1 MATFCFIKA
10 ELILK
15 LKKKR
20 CGEKQQPA
28 QNGKTVRPSRPRTTV
43 TKEDFVSADPQVA
56 QSV

>member
-1 MATFCFIKA
+1 MATVCFLKA

-15 LKKKR
+15 LKKR